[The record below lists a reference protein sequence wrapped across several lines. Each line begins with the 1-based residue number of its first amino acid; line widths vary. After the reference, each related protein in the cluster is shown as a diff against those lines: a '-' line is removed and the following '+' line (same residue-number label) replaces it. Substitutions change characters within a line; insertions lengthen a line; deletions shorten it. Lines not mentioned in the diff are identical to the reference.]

1 MTTTRLRAGSPWTV
15 LAICCCSL
23 LLVSIDVTIVNIAL
37 PTIRRDLHSSLSGLQ
52 WVVDAYSLVLA
63 AMLMFSGSLGDRLGR
78 RRVFLVGLAAF
89 TLASLAC
96 GLAPSLGWLVAF
108 RIAQAAG
115 GSMLNP
121 VAMSIIV
128 NEFREPADRARAIG
142 VWAAVVGLS
151 MALGPLVG
159 GALVDS
165 AGWRWIFWVNVPVG
179 VAAAALTW
187 RWIPESRAARPRRFD
202 PLGQLLVAT
211 ALGTLTYAIIA
222 APRVGWTASSTVLL
236 LLLAA
241 AATAGLLAVEPRR
254 RDPLLELRFFRSV
267 PFSSATVCAVAA
279 FVAMGTFLFVN
290 TLYLQD
296 ELRLSAL
303 AAGVRTLPMAVLA
316 AVCAPLSGRLV
327 AATGARLP
335 LVVSGIATAAGAAL
349 LVPIDAG
356 TSTLHLLIAYALTGI
371 GFGLVNAPI
380 TNAATS
386 GMPREQAGVAAAIAS
401 TSRQIGMSLGVAV
414 SGSIIAATAGGLPS
428 ALPAVWWLVIGCG
441 VGIAAL
447 GVLGTTPR
455 AQASAAAV
463 LAAPEPE
470 EQREPVGP
478 RDPARGVGDA
488 AGLHGRALDQGEAAR
503 ARGAGRRHRA
513 RQGAGA
519 DAAGERVAQPR

>member
-1 MTTTRLRAGSPWTV
+1 LRAASPWTV

-37 PTIRRDLHSSLSGLQ
+37 PAIRRDLHSSLSGQQ
-52 WVVDAYSLVLA
+52 WVIDAYSLVLA

-78 RRVFLVGLAAF
+78 RRVFLVGLVAF
-89 TLASLAC
+89 TAASLAC

-108 RIAQAAG
+108 RIVQAVG

-128 NEFREPADRARAIG
+128 NTFREPAERARAIG

-159 GALVDS
+159 GALVDG

-179 VAAAALTW
+179 LATIALTW
-187 RWIPESRAARPRRFD
+187 RWVPESRAVRPRRFD
-202 PLGQLLVAT
+202 PLGQLLVAIT
-211 ALGTLTYAIIA
+211 LGCLTYAIID
-222 APRVGWTASSTVLL
+222 APHAGWTASSTLTLL
-236 LLLAA
+236 VVAAIALAALLAF
-241 AATAGLLAVEPRR
+241 EPRR

-267 PFSSATVCAVAA
+267 PFSTATVCAVAA
-279 FVAMGTFLFVN
+279 FVAIGTFLFVN

-296 ELRLSAL
+296 ELGLSPL

-316 AVCAPLSGRLV
+316 GVCAPLSGRLV
-327 AATGARLP
+327 AAAGARLP
-335 LVVSGIATAAGAAL
+335 LVVSGLATAAGAAL

-356 TSTLHLLIAYALTGI
+356 TSTPHLLLAYALIGI

-401 TSRQIGMSLGVAV
+401 TSRQIGMALGVAV
-414 SGSIIAATAGGLPS
+414 SGSMIAGTTGGLPS
-428 ALPAVWWLVIGCG
+428 ALPAVWWLVVGCG
-441 VGIAAL
+441 VAIVAL
-447 GVLGTTPR
+447 GVLGTTAR

-470 EQREPVGP
+470 EQRESVGTG
-478 RDPARGVGDA
+478 DPARGVGDA

-503 ARGAGRRHRA
+503 TRRPSGGHRP
-513 RQGAGA
+513 RQGARP
-519 DAAGERVAQPR
+519 DAAGERIAQPR

>member
-1 MTTTRLRAGSPWTV
+1 MTITTSRAASPWTV

-52 WVVDAYSLVLA
+52 WVIDAYSLVLA

-78 RRVFLVGLAAF
+78 RRVFLVGLVVF
-89 TLASLAC
+89 TAASLAC
-96 GLAPSLGWLVAF
+96 GFAPSLSWLVAF
-108 RIAQAAG
+108 RIVQAVG

-121 VAMSIIV
+121 VAMSITV
-128 NEFREPADRARAIG
+128 NAFRDPADRARAIG

-159 GALVDS
+159 GALVDG

-179 VAAAALTW
+179 IVAIALTL
-187 RWIPESRAARPRRFD
+187 RWIPESRAPRPRRFD
-202 PLGQLLVAT
+202 PLGQLLVAA
-211 ALGTLTYAIIA
+211 ALGSLTYAIIDS
-222 APRVGWTASSTVLL
+222 PRAGWTATSTLTLL
-236 LLLAA
+236 VIAA
-241 AATAGLLAVEPRR
+241 TATAGLLAVEPRR

-267 PFSSATVCAVAA
+267 PFSSAIVCAVAA
-279 FVAMGTFLFVN
+279 FVAMGTFLFAN

-296 ELRLSAL
+296 EMGLSAF
-303 AAGVRTLPMAVLA
+303 AAGLRTLPMAMLA

-335 LVVSGIATAAGAAL
+335 LVVAGLATAAGAML

-356 TSTLHLLIAYALTGI
+356 TSTRHLLIAYALIGL

-380 TNAATS
+380 TTAATS

-414 SGSIIAATAGGLPS
+414 SGSIIAGTTGGLPS
-428 ALPAVWWLVIGCG
+428 ALPAVWWLVVGCG
-441 VGIAAL
+441 VGITAL
-447 GVLGTTPR
+447 GVLGTTPQ
-455 AQASAAAV
+455 AQASAASV
-463 LAAPEPE
+463 LMAAGPE
-470 EQREPVGP
+470 EQREPV
-478 RDPARGVGDA
+478 RT
-488 AGLHGRALDQGEAAR
+488 
-503 ARGAGRRHRA
+503 
-513 RQGAGA
+513 
-519 DAAGERVAQPR
+519 